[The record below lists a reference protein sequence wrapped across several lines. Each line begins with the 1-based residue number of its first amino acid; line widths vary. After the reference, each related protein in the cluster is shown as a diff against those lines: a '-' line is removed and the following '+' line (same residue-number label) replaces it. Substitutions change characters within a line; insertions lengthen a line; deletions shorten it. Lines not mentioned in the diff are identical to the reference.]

1 METRKVRYLNFEGTH
16 REIGKQIAEKTGTL
30 PAIGA
35 PAFFSDEEAGRALR
49 LYDTYCPGLKEELEG
64 YSEES
69 GIRVMDMAFSWM
81 TYLIPGCSGLALP
94 ASRMADGRS
103 RLARNYEFNPDLEDL
118 TVVRTK
124 ARGKYAH
131 IAGSTATFGR
141 TEGINECGLAVS
153 MSSCG
158 LPVGNMEGMRR
169 PEIRGLQFWAVIRSL
184 LENSRN
190 TEEALQMALIM
201 PIAYNINLYL
211 IDETGD
217 AVLLETMNG
226 QKSYERIARASER
239 NFFCGTNHIVITSF
253 QYMEPVA
260 MRNSVTRLEKLH
272 QFALEHSPCSE
283 GEIRDFLLKEYPAGP
298 TVRYYNEFFGTIKS
312 VVMDPAERRY
322 SICWFGEEKNGWEDF
337 CVSRPLQEKV
347 LEKTLNRGEAGK
359 EFFEIIP
366 LDTPSPV

>member
-16 REIGKQIAEKTGTL
+16 REIGKQVAEKVGSL
-30 PAIGA
+30 PAIGS
-35 PAFFSDEEAGRALR
+35 PAFFTDEDAGRALQ
-49 LYDTYCPGLKEELEG
+49 LYDTYCPGLREELEG

-69 GIRVMDMAFSWM
+69 GIKIMDIAFSWM
-81 TYLIPGCSGLALP
+81 TYLVPGCSGLLLP
-94 ASRMADGRS
+94 GSRMVDGRS
-103 RLARNYEFNPDLEDL
+103 RLARNYEFNLDMEDL

-124 ARGKYAH
+124 AEGKYAH
-131 IAGSTATFGR
+131 IAGSVATFGR

-158 LPVGNMEGMRR
+158 MPVGNMEGMRK

-190 TEEALQMALIM
+190 TEEALQRTLTM

-217 AVLLETMNG
+217 SVLLETMNG
-226 QKSYERIARASER
+226 QKSYERIPGTSEK
-239 NFFCGTNHIVITSF
+239 NFLCGTNHIVIPSF
-253 QYMEPVA
+253 QYKEPVA
-260 MRNSVTRLEKLH
+260 MRNSVTRLKKLH
-272 QFALEHSPCSE
+272 QFALDHSLCRE
-283 GEIRDFLLKEYPAGP
+283 GQIREFLLKEYPAGP

-312 VVMDPAERRY
+312 VVMDPVERRY
-322 SICWFGEEKNGWEDF
+322 SICWLGEEKNGWEDF
-337 CVSRPLQEKV
+337 YVTRPLQERV
-347 LEKTLNRGEAGK
+347 LEKTLNRGQATK

-366 LDTPSPV
+366 LDVPDPV